1 MQLEYK
7 KHLFVRMYNF
17 IYFLIIKNI
26 KNIKLNSKINAKIT
40 FY

>member
-7 KHLFVRMYNF
+7 KHLFVRIKQFY
-17 IYFLIIKNI
+17 YFLIIKNI
-26 KNIKLNSKINAKIT
+26 KNIKLNYKINAKIT